1 MMMVMMMEGI
11 QKLMMMMMPMIMTIP
26 MMMVMLILMVIPMM
40 MMVVIP
46 DSLNPRKRPQWD
58 YDPLDFPHQHCKAVK
73 LFSC

>member
-46 DSLNPRKRPQWD
+46 ESLNPRKRPQWD
-58 YDPLDFPHQHCKAVK
+58 YDPLDFPHQT
-73 LFSC
+73 L